1 MESYSKKIPKETKE
15 INLQMNQESV
25 KEVNKV
31 DEKIESNESIKDEIK
46 FDINEIINEK
56 EEFED
61 NKINIEVEED
71 KKRNKSLLFNIKSK
85 FLFKDILINYI
96 SGKKKLYLFKKS
108 KSLQKHIN
116 ITILDYQEK
125 YLTNIFPLSKVNEFL
140 KKRYLSNFYDSEKKQ
155 RNNLYNYF
163 FNEIK
168 FDKEVIETYMIKKL
182 KEDFKKYGVFKSFC
196 DDIDINNPFFDSL
209 IKNDIIEEFQILIE
223 ESSFK
228 NDTYLNDIQKAFEK
242 LNNMNNI
249 FPQIGFQLPFNC
261 LDHINKLN
269 INFKKIKKL
278 LIIYPFVYS
287 NENNVDDENEYFKK
301 IFSFFQET
309 NNLEHITMQIY
320 NPIKAETLEML
331 NNFSNL
337 KVLSLMNLDFK
348 DDDIFKIKLPN
359 LNKLSLSCCK
369 NIALE
374 ENKIYNVETLILINS
389 KVIKPKSLLSFPYLH
404 FLVNSS
410 TEIIPYLNLKN
421 SKQLITLAANLSD
434 ISRVLDILP
443 SLQNLTIEE
452 SKEVTNENEEKALNK
467 ILDNENLKFIK
478 ITTPLNDEI
487 IKRINKTNLS
497 ITKIAFQNLNSI
509 LNNFLNKFANLNEF
523 DFSKFDKTEDN
534 IFEIKEDNS
543 SKIKKIKLFGVPN
556 GILYCHS
563 FETIKSLN
571 FTFMTKVKNIEK
583 IIPFFSDKCTVIFKL
598 LSEFSLTYSDINDEF
613 LNKLKNNLDCA
624 PYLFSFSLTFNF
636 SNITE
641 NVYYDFIKKILSKRI
656 NNIVINNSINS
667 SMTLTKEEIKKIS
680 PDFNFIYHDTIKISK
695 F

>member
-1 MESYSKKIPKETKE
+1 MESYSKEIPKETKE
-15 INLQMNQESV
+15 INPQMNQESV
-25 KEVNKV
+25 EEANKL

-46 FDINEIINEK
+46 LELNEKINEK
-56 EEFED
+56 AEFEGD
-61 NKINIEVEED
+61 KINIEVEAD

-125 YLTNIFPLSKVNEFL
+125 YLDNIFPLSKVNEFL
-140 KKRYLSNFYDSEKKQ
+140 KKRYISIFYDSEKAQ
-155 RNNLYNYF
+155 RNNLYNNF

-223 ESSFK
+223 ENSFK
-228 NDTYLNDIQKAFEK
+228 NDIQLNDIQKAIEK

-249 FPQIGFQLPFNC
+249 FPQIAFELPFNC

-278 LIIYPFVYS
+278 LIAFQFVYS
-287 NENNVDDENEYFKK
+287 NEDNANDENEYFKK
-301 IFSFFQET
+301 ILSFFQET
-309 NNLEHITMQIY
+309 NNLEEITMPIY
-320 NPIKAETLEML
+320 NPIKAESLEIL

-337 KVLSLMNLDFK
+337 KVLSLMNLDIK
-348 DDDIFKIKLPN
+348 DGDIFKINLPN
-359 LNKLSLSCCK
+359 LKKLSLSCCK
-369 NIALE
+369 YIALE
-374 ENKIYNVETLILINS
+374 ENKIYNVETLILFNS
-389 KVIKPKSLLSFPYLH
+389 KIIKPKSLLSFPFLH

-421 SKQLITLAANLSD
+421 SKQLITLVANLSD

-452 SKEVTNENEEKALNK
+452 SKEVTSENEEEALNK
-467 ILDNENLKFIK
+467 IFDNENLKFIK
-478 ITTPLNDEI
+478 IATPLNDEQI
-487 IKRINKTNLS
+487 EKINKTNLS
-497 ITKIAFQNLNSI
+497 ITKIAFQNLNGI

-523 DFSKFDKTEDN
+523 EFSKYDKTEDN

-543 SKIKKIKLFGVPN
+543 SKIKK
-556 GILYCHS
+556 
-563 FETIKSLN
+563 LN
-571 FTFMTKVKNIEK
+571 
-583 IIPFFSDKCTVIFKL
+583 
-598 LSEFSLTYSDINDEF
+598 Y
-613 LNKLKNNLDCA
+613 
-624 PYLFSFSLTFNF
+624 
-636 SNITE
+636 
-641 NVYYDFIKKILSKRI
+641 
-656 NNIVINNSINS
+656 
-667 SMTLTKEEIKKIS
+667 
-680 PDFNFIYHDTIKISK
+680 
-695 F
+695 